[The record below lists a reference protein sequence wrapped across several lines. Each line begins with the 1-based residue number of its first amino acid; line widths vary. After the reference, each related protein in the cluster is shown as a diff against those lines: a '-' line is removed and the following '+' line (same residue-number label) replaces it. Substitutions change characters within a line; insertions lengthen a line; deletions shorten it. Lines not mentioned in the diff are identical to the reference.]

1 MERTQ
6 LWATMEEVEND
17 SRDYLQD
24 PQLWLDRLP
33 QPFRMIDDL
42 LQEIFERAWQLVE
55 ESARQAVKVK
65 ARNRV
70 PEVVV
75 QDVVEGIENV
85 FDLRES
91 KCGNIVFV
99 GCSDGLRALA
109 EENGKLASVAHCGSE
124 SAVTFLAV
132 EQADNVHFISAC
144 TKRGKS
150 EEQRIF
156 FIVKLLYDYIL

>member
-6 LWATMEEVEND
+6 LRAAPEEVEND

-42 LQEIFERAWQLVE
+42 LQEIFERSWHLVE
-55 ESARQAVKVK
+55 ERARQAVKEK
-65 ARNRV
+65 DGNRV
-70 PEVVV
+70 PEMVV
-75 QDVVEGIENV
+75 QDVVEGIKNV
-85 FDLRES
+85 FYLRETR
-91 KCGNIVFV
+91 CENIVFA

-109 EENGKLASVAHCGSE
+109 EEDGKLASVAHCCTE

-144 TKRGKS
+144 TETGKS
-150 EEQRIF
+150 
-156 FIVKLLYDYIL
+156 